1 MRGVDLEEEFSMEHP
16 ERALEIEEWEALV
29 ARGEVP
35 GPMTVDEFFEL
46 DEVMYDGRREELL
59 MGWRVCESWPITKH
73 QLAMSNLNVLIGLHL
88 IERKLGVIMAPSAGL
103 VLDKEK
109 RIMLVP
115 DAAVVLH
122 DRMHVI
128 SEKWLHATPNLVIE
142 ALSPSTSRR
151 DRVTKLEWYGKYGAD
166 EYWIVDVKK
175 EHIDVYDL
183 TAGPGQP
190 PVRFSGPEKLVSRV
204 LPDLEIKVEW
214 VFGPLHE
221 QAIVNVFRNEDGS
234 FGRGWPSTSHASRN
248 GNRRYDTDPA

>member
-1 MRGVDLEEEFSMEHP
+1 MEHP
-16 ERALEIEEWEALV
+16 DRPLEIEEWEALV

-35 GPMTVDEFFEL
+35 GPMTVDEFSEI
-46 DEVMYDGRREELL
+46 DEVTYGREELL
-59 MGWRVCESWPITKH
+59 MGWRVRESWPISKH

-88 IERKLGVIMAPSAGL
+88 VERNLGVMMAPSTGIL
-103 VLDKEK
+103 IDEEK

-115 DAAVVLH
+115 DAAIILH

-128 SEKWLHATPNLVIE
+128 AEKRLDAPPNLVIE

-151 DRVTKLEWYGKYGAD
+151 DRVNKLEWYGKYGVD

-175 EHIDVYDL
+175 KHIDVYDL

-190 PVRFSGPEKLVSRV
+190 PVRFGEQERLVSRV
-204 LPDLEIKVEW
+204 LPDFELKVEW

-221 QAIVNVFRNEDGS
+221 QAIVNVFTKRDGTS
-234 FGRGWPSTSHASRN
+234 GRGWPSTSYASPN
-248 GNRRYDTDPA
+248 GKPRYDTDPT